1 MDVFLIENEETHD
14 SISFINLFT
23 IIYKKEYD
31 IVIAIGEKRK
41 LG

>member
-23 IIYKKEYD
+23 IKYKKEYD
-31 IVIAIGEKRK
+31 IVIAIGEKEN
-41 LG
+41 